1 MSTVRVASA
10 IPLTVGEQIAGWHRI
25 GLALLLAASAGT
37 VSGCGTYLPDIVTS
51 NEPHATAFL
60 INKILNH
67 AKCELRDAVITAHN
81 KDLENAGR
89 YHNRRL
95 KWLDG
100 ATAKIT
106 IKLIAEEK
114 GTLSPGVIFKQLLPS
129 VVTNFSNKTSV
140 TTAQSSS
147 VGLGGLLQADATR
160 TENIDYTYVIKTDF
174 LGNQT
179 EGPVE
184 PRPCIEPGGIF
195 LEADLKIQD
204 WLDGATLPFLISAAV
219 PSEADNTAP
228 DVLSHE
234 ANFVAMA
241 NGNVTPSWTLVN
253 VAANTTGTLAA
264 AGRLTT
270 GDLIV
275 SLGQPAKV
283 QQAHDITKLNS
294 GVSAAFKS
302 GS

>member
-1 MSTVRVASA
+1 MWN
-10 IPLTVGEQIAGWHRI
+10 L
-25 GLALLLAASAGT
+25 
-37 VSGCGTYLPDIVTS
+37 LPDIVTS

-60 INKILNH
+60 INRILNH

-89 YHNRRL
+89 YGARRL
-95 KWLDG
+95 DWLDS

-114 GTLSPGVIFKQLLPS
+114 GTLNPGVSFKQLLPS
-129 VVTNFSNKTSV
+129 VVTNFGNKTSV
-140 TTAQSSS
+140 TTAQSSA

-160 TENIDYTYVIKTDF
+160 TENIDFSYVIKTDF

-179 EGPVE
+179 RRPVE
-184 PRPCIEPGGIF
+184 PRPCKEPGGIF
-195 LEADLKIQD
+195 LDADLKIQD

-219 PSEADNTAP
+219 PSEVDRTAP
-228 DVLSHE
+228 DVLTHE

-253 VAANTTGTLAA
+253 VSANTANNLAA
-264 AGRLTT
+264 AGRTTT
-270 GDLIV
+270 GDLII
-275 SLGQPAKV
+275 SLGKPAKV
-283 QQAHDITKLNS
+283 QQAHDISKLNS
-294 GVSAAFKS
+294 GFSAAVKS

>member
-1 MSTVRVASA
+1 V
-10 IPLTVGEQIAGWHRI
+10 
-25 GLALLLAASAGT
+25 
-37 VSGCGTYLPDIVTS
+37 VSGCGTQLPDIVIS

-67 AKCELRDAVITAHN
+67 AKCELRNAVMTAHN
-81 KDLENAGR
+81 KDLENAVR
-89 YHNRRL
+89 YHKRRL
-95 KWLDG
+95 KWLDS

-114 GTLSPGVIFKQLLPS
+114 GTLSPGVSFKQLLPS

-140 TTAQSSS
+140 TTTQSSS

-160 TENIDYTYVIKTDF
+160 TENIDYTYSIKADF

-179 EGPVE
+179 ERPVE
-184 PRPCIEPGGIF
+184 PRPCIEHGGIF

-204 WLDGATLPFLISAAV
+204 WLDGATLPFLISASV
-219 PSEADNTAP
+219 PSEVDNAAP

-253 VAANTTGTLAA
+253 VAANTANALAA
-264 AGRLTT
+264 VGRTTT
-270 GDLIV
+270 GDLII

-294 GVSAAFKS
+294 GFSAAVK
-302 GS
+302 

>member
-1 MSTVRVASA
+1 M
-10 IPLTVGEQIAGWHRI
+10 VGKRRMA
-25 GLALLLAASAGT
+25 LAWLLAAYAGL
-37 VSGCGTYLPDIVTS
+37 VGGCGTYLPDIVAS

-67 AKCELRDAVITAHN
+67 AKCELRDAVIAAHN
-81 KDLENAGR
+81 KDLENAAR
-89 YHNRRL
+89 YHQRSL
-95 KWLDG
+95 AWLDN

-114 GTLSPGVIFKQLLPS
+114 GTLNPGVSFKQLLPS

-140 TTAQSSS
+140 TTTQSSS

-160 TENIDYTYVIKTDF
+160 TENIDYSYVIKTDF
-174 LGNQT
+174 LENQT
-179 EGPVE
+179 KGLVK

-195 LEADLKIQD
+195 LEANLKIQD

-219 PSEADNTAP
+219 PSEVDQIAP
-228 DVLSHE
+228 DVLTHE

-241 NGNVTPSWTLVN
+241 NANVTPSWTLVN
-253 VAANTTGTLAA
+253 VSANTANNLVA
-264 AGRLTT
+264 AGRQTT

-275 SLGQPAKV
+275 SLGQPGKV
-283 QQAHDITKLNS
+283 QPAHDIAKLNS
-294 GVSAAFKS
+294 GFSAAVKS